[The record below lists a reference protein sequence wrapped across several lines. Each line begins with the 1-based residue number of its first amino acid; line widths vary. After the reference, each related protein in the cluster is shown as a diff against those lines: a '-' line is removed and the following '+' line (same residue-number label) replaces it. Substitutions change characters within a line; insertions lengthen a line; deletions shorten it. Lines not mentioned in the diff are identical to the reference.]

1 MCLFPLGRIGGFKA
15 PPTGPPSHLD
25 RYRLGQCPRGSL
37 PWIHGWQHSSLHGIR
52 HSHPLWASG
61 RTQCYRISF
70 WHCKPVHNRMD
81 LFNTITTKSISTKSS
96 TWVRQCV
103 FLPCERQNGWPMGFV
118 SRSFSPDLNSPRVI
132 NSGKFRSFCE
142 LFHEKGAA
150 YLNVVLSRSV
160 LTPET
165 LIWRICFRVHRPFLT
180 QLCKISII
188 PRYLFALCP
197 AVLHGCSAGQQV
209 LTIEPHLQCF
219 ARSVTRTCLTCVIPS
234 GDSSG
239 WSVNFNKE

>member
-1 MCLFPLGRIGGFKA
+1 MSETVCVLALW
-15 PPTGPPSHLD
+15 TTEWLTN
-25 RYRLGQCPRGSL
+25 
-37 PWIHGWQHSSLHGIR
+37 GIR
-52 HSHPLWASG
+52 F
-61 RTQCYRISF
+61 SF
-70 WHCKPVHNRMD
+70 
-81 LFNTITTKSISTKSS
+81 LF
-96 TWVRQCV
+96 
-103 FLPCERQNGWPMGFV
+103 
-118 SRSFSPDLNSPRVI
+118 SRFEFSQSN
-132 NSGKFRSFCE
+132 KFFCE

>member
-132 NSGKFRSFCE
+132 NSFVSYSMKKEQHIWMWFYPALSWPQKLSFEGFVFECTD
-142 LFHEKGAA
+142 HSWHNYAK
-150 YLNVVLSRSV
+150 
-160 LTPET
+160 
-165 LIWRICFRVHRPFLT
+165 
-180 QLCKISII
+180 
-188 PRYLFALCP
+188 
-197 AVLHGCSAGQQV
+197 
-209 LTIEPHLQCF
+209 
-219 ARSVTRTCLTCVIPS
+219 
-234 GDSSG
+234 
-239 WSVNFNKE
+239 